1 MSKNETKRNLILQEN
16 ELTKIIEEMRKV
28 IDDFENLSYEE
39 KNNRFLK
46 LVVLHEKACL
56 RMRKFPAYLG
66 NPNAMKEVQEII
78 DEVMNVEIGYTEQG
92 WFCVRMPFLLPKKES
107 GSSEYVKNM
116 LYSPLSKF
124 FKNKVREVP
133 KQAVLVYRH
142 VYEESHPE
150 KQMRDHDNIEINQVS
165 DCIVLWAMED
175 DSPKYCEHFY
185 MSAMGDK
192 SRTEVYVIPR
202 EEFGEFVKIRDN
214 MPKEGVK
221 LYDFRH

>member
-1 MSKNETKRNLILQEN
+1 MKRNENKEKLILQLKQTTNICNDMSEVVDN
-16 ELTKIIEEMRKV
+16 FEKFTYEEINDRYLNMVALYEKGCLKMRK
-28 IDDFENLSYEE
+28 LPS
-39 KNNRFLK
+39 
-46 LVVLHEKACL
+46 
-56 RMRKFPAYLG
+56 YLG
-66 NPNAMKEVQEII
+66 NPNAKEEVQKII
-78 DEVMNVEIGYTEQG
+78 DKVMNVEVGYTEQG

-116 LYSPLSKF
+116 LYSALSKF
-124 FKNKVREVP
+124 FKNKVRDVP

-185 MSAMGDK
+185 MSARGDK

>member
-28 IDDFENLSYEE
+28 IDNFENLSYEE

-46 LVVLHEKACL
+46 LVALHEKACL
-56 RMRKFPAYLG
+56 KMRKFPSYLG
-66 NPNAMKEVQEII
+66 NPNAKEEVQKII

-116 LYSPLSKF
+116 LYSALSKF
-124 FKNKVREVP
+124 FKNKVRDVP

-185 MSAMGDK
+185 MSARGDK